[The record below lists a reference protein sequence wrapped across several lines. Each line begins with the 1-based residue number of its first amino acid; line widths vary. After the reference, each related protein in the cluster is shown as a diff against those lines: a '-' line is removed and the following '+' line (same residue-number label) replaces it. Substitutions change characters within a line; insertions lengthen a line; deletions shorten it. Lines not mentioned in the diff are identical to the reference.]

1 MMCWEC
7 SCQMEH
13 VRRLTHDKRSS
24 VRVVGAATKTLI
36 RISEGSDR
44 RVAMFW
50 AAMLWYSFLFRRMRG
65 RSESSASGRCE
76 SRANAQASLA
86 RPSALPAARQMH
98 LVQTQP
104 PPPNLNPRC
113 PRAVRLSEPI
123 LINMN
128 LADHC
133 AEPDTHDHHSKSHY
147 SPKVRAQ
154 LPHRLELSIKD
165 SRLTPNPITFTC
177 STPSAHLRLPPSATS
192 PDPYIAGASNHIEP
206 TPLA

>member
-50 AAMLWYSFLFRRMRG
+50 AAMLWYSFLFRSMRG

-113 PRAVRLSEPI
+113 PRAVRLSNSSHQYRFSLTI
-123 LINMN
+123 VQN
-128 LADHC
+128 LTRTTTARNPNTLPKC
-133 AEPDTHDHHSKSHY
+133 ARNCHTGSSY
-147 SPKVRAQ
+147 
-154 LPHRLELSIKD
+154 
-165 SRLTPNPITFTC
+165 
-177 STPSAHLRLPPSATS
+177 PS
-192 PDPYIAGASNHIEP
+192 N
-206 TPLA
+206 PLA